1 MLTVGSEDHY
11 EWLVTD
17 EQFDEGL
24 AVIEAALAVVAERK
38 QAVLSHA

>member
-1 MLTVGSEDHY
+1 LV
-11 EWLVTD
+11 VTD

-24 AVIEAALAVVAERK
+24 GVIEAALAAVAEPK